1 MKPMRAEMIDLSAC
15 LARNNA
21 LLDGFLLDCLDS
33 IDGGSRLVAAMRYS
47 LMAGGKRLRPNL
59 CLAASGAVG
68 GDPQRAL
75 PLAAAIEMIHT
86 YSLIHDDL
94 PAMDDDE
101 LRRGQKTCHVA
112 FDEATA
118 ILAGDA
124 LLTLAFQVLA
134 SMPANRPDIG
144 LELIRVV
151 ASAAGPRGMVAG
163 QMLDMQ
169 SEGRTLTV
177 AEMQNLHALKTGAMI
192 EAALVTGAIAGGGS
206 RDQVEAVRAYGRAVG
221 LAFQVVD
228 DILNVE
234 GDPAVMGK
242 AAGTDRARRKNSYPA
257 LLGLEKSKEFAQ
269 NLVNSAVAALA
280 GFGAEA
286 DALRAIARYVIERNK

>member
-1 MKPMRAEMIDLSAC
+1 
-15 LARNNA
+15 
-21 LLDGFLLDCLDS
+21 
-33 IDGGSRLVAAMRYS
+33 
-47 LMAGGKRLRPNL
+47 
-59 CLAASGAVG
+59 
-68 GDPQRAL
+68 
-75 PLAAAIEMIHT
+75 
-86 YSLIHDDL
+86 
-94 PAMDDDE
+94 
-101 LRRGQKTCHVA
+101 
-112 FDEATA
+112 
-118 ILAGDA
+118 
-124 LLTLAFQVLA
+124 
-134 SMPANRPDIG
+134 
-144 LELIRVV
+144 
-151 ASAAGPRGMVAG
+151 MVAG

-286 DALRAIARYVIERNK
+286 DALRAIARYVIERKK

>member
-1 MKPMRAEMIDLSAC
+1 MRTEPFDLPAYLS
-15 LARNNA
+15 RNN
-21 LLDGFLLDCLDS
+21 LLLENFLSERLDS
-33 IDGGSRLVAAMRYS
+33 LAGSSRLAQAMRYS
-47 LMAGGKRLRPNL
+47 LMAGGKRLRPSL
-59 CLAASGAVG
+59 CLAAGEAVG
-68 GDPQRAL
+68 GNAQMVL
-75 PLAAAIEMIHT
+75 PIAGAIEMIHT

-134 SMPANRPDIG
+134 DMPASRAEQALKVIR
-144 LELIRVV
+144 LI
-151 ASAAGPRGMVAG
+151 ASAAGPSGMVQG

-169 SEGRTLTV
+169 SEGRQLTLRDL
-177 AEMQNLHALKTGAMI
+177 QHLHALKTGAMI
-192 EAALVTGAIAGGGS
+192 EAAPVAGAIAAGGDS
-206 RDQVEAVRAYGRAVG
+206 AAVNALGAYGKAIG

-234 GDPAVMGK
+234 GDPVVMGK
-242 AAGTDRARRKNSYPA
+242 AAGTDRSRRKNSFPA

-269 NLVNSAVAALA
+269 NLVQSAVEALS
-280 GFGAEA
+280 GFGSEAE
-286 DALRAIARYVIERNK
+286 ALRAIARYVIERKR